1 MVVQQWNYPCVCFV
15 IGFCIPFPQKDAFDD
30 SRFSSCHASFVAPR
44 GNLARC
50 MFHLFCVCRVWRN
63 ESLEL
68 LYACCWFPWFC
79 IPVLAIFLRF
89 LPSLF
94 PLPSHCGFLRI
105 LKYET
110 SQTNYFS
117 AVSLFVSAKD
127 ESPGSASPRIPPPMF
142 TLWPSDR
149 NITCQVYWV
158 SYGRKSGM
166 FALGKNISGLNVE
179 SRLGY

>member
-1 MVVQQWNYPCVCFV
+1 MRLTTRGFQVAMQALLPPEETSLAACFICSVFAGCDGMNLWNFFMRAVDFL
-15 IGFCIPFPQKDAFDD
+15 
-30 SRFSSCHASFVAPR
+30 R
-44 GNLARC
+44 
-50 MFHLFCVCRVWRN
+50 
-63 ESLEL
+63 
-68 LYACCWFPWFC
+68 FC